1 MTLNNNDRVLLLI
14 KERQEHG
21 QKKYKQHIP
30 MDGEKGRDNLK
41 EALEE
46 ALDLS
51 VYLAA
56 TILSLK
62 EKNNVQQI
70 R

>member
-1 MTLNNNDRVLLLI
+1 MSLNNNDRVLLLI
-14 KERQEHG
+14 KERIEHG
-21 QKKYKQHIP
+21 QREYKQHIP

-51 VYLAA
+51 IYLAA
-56 TILSLK
+56 KILSLK
-62 EKNNVQQI
+62 ENNNAQ
-70 R
+70 

>member
-41 EALEE
+41 EALENFHDKIE
-46 ALDLS
+46 SD
-51 VYLAA
+51 
-56 TILSLK
+56 T
-62 EKNNVQQI
+62 E
-70 R
+70 